1 MLKHPTETQ
10 NREMYD
16 VARRMAIL
24 AEYRDPGIAHHI
36 DRIYGYCR
44 VLAYGLGLSNQ
55 EAELTATA
63 SMLHDLGKAIVP
75 FEVLQKAAGLNNAE
89 WELVQR
95 HPQIGADI
103 LRGSPAMV
111 MQLGETI
118 ALTHHERW
126 DGSGYPNRLIEEE
139 IPLSGRIC
147 GVADVFDA
155 LTTTRPYN
163 DQVSVTEALA
173 LIRSASGTLFDPQ
186 VVTVFERQFEE
197 LCRVRTQ
204 NI

>member
-1 MLKHPTETQ
+1 MLKHPIETQ

-16 VARRMAIL
+16 IARRMAIL

-44 VLAYGLGLSNQ
+44 VLARGLDMSNS
-55 EAELTATA
+55 EVDLIATA

-75 FEVLQKAAGLNNAE
+75 YEVLQKASGLTNSE
-89 WELVQR
+89 WDLVQR
-95 HPQIGADI
+95 HTQAGADL
-103 LRGSPAMV
+103 LRGSPSMV
-111 MQLGETI
+111 LQLGETI

-126 DGSGYPNRLIEEE
+126 DGSGYPNGLSEEE

-163 DQVSVTEALA
+163 EQVGLSEALV

-186 VVTVFERQFEE
+186 VVAVFERQFEE
-197 LCRVRTQ
+197 ISRVRTQ